1 MYTETFGFSQFY
13 SFIINQRYNMEIS
26 NPYVSFM
33 HRFVISKTVFYQ
45 LQFSVDDDI

>member
-1 MYTETFGFSQFY
+1 
-13 SFIINQRYNMEIS
+13 MEIS

-33 HRFVISKTVFYQ
+33 HRLRVNNVISKTVFYQ